1 MKKSKTGKGAWKTAS
16 LLKMNNI
23 CYCGYKVDD
32 EELDNLT
39 DMHGEPI
46 CRYCNEVE
54 NERREKTKV

>member
-1 MKKSKTGKGAWKTAS
+1 MHD
-16 LLKMNNI
+16 L

-54 NERREKTKV
+54 NERRQKS